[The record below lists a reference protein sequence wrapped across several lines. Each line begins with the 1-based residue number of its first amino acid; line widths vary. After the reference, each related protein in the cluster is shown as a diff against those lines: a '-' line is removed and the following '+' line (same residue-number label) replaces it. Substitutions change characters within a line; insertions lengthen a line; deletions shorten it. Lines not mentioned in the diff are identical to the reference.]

1 MASRQGTFPL
11 VVSRIVTESLDI
23 VSLELVHPS
32 GEMLPAWEPG
42 AHLDVQLV
50 TRQQRQYSLCGDPA
64 DRYTYRIAVL
74 REEFSRG
81 ASMYIHTYLREGRT
95 VHAKPPRN
103 LFPVLPAGEYL
114 LLAAGIGITPILPMA
129 VELNRR
135 GAAWTMNYAV
145 GDVARLPFRSELEA
159 LGDRVTINTPDRA
172 GRLDLDQFLAQ
183 PRAGV
188 SVYSCGPTRFINA
201 VESAMRDWPREGLHL
216 ERFEPKPIVARPN
229 EPFTVRAARSNID
242 VDVPADM
249 TMLQALD
256 AAGIAPPGSCL
267 RGVCGSCAVR
277 VLDGIPEHRDS
288 LTSDES
294 SSTMYPCVSRS
305 MSPEV
310 VVDL

>member
-11 VVSRIVTESLDI
+11 VVSRIVPESTDI
-23 VSLELVHPS
+23 SSIELVHPA
-32 GEMLPAWEPG
+32 GEALPEWEPG

-50 TRQQRQYSLCGDPA
+50 TRHQRQYSLCGDPA
-64 DRYTYRIAVL
+64 DRYSYRIAVL

-95 VHAKPPRN
+95 VWARSPRN
-103 LFPVLPAGEYL
+103 LFPVLPADEYL

-129 VELNRR
+129 RELDRR

-145 GDVARLPFRSELEA
+145 RDVARLPFRSELEA
-159 LGDRVTINTPDRA
+159 LGDRVTINSPDRA
-172 GRLDLDQFLAQ
+172 GRLDLEQFLAE
-183 PRAGV
+183 PRPGV
-188 SVYSCGPTRFINA
+188 SVYSCGPTRFIDA
-201 VESAMRDWPREGLHL
+201 VESAMRAWPRESLHL

-242 VDVPADM
+242 VEVPAEW

-288 LTSDES
+288 LTSDEGS
-294 SSTMYPCVSRS
+294 TTMYPCVSRS
-305 MSPEV
+305 LTSEIIV
-310 VVDL
+310 YL